1 MTSRRRRSQR
11 KVTAELPAPVAD
23 RGLLDRRAFLTGAVT
38 VTGLVAV
45 GNRSGDLLAT
55 AQAAE
60 SPTLETPPWM
70 KIPGQPFRGYG
81 QPAKYEEE
89 VKRVFY
95 QPYKDIAPG
104 AGASMTPLH
113 QLQGTITPNG
123 LHFER
128 HHSGV
133 PDIDPAQHELLLH
146 GLVRRPLKFSIE
158 ALLRYPTVSRISFLE
173 CSGNSFFNAASE
185 PPQKSCGAIHGLISC
200 SEWTGIPLAV
210 LLDEAGLDPKGK
222 WMVAEAGDAAAMNRS
237 IPIEKALDDALIAL
251 YQNGER
257 IRPEQGYPMRLLL
270 PGWEGNMSIKWL
282 RRLTITEGPVHSR
295 EETAKY
301 TDLMP
306 DGKARQFTFPMAVK
320 SVITHPSA
328 GMSMQG
334 KGFYEVSGLAWS
346 GSGRVTKVDVSADGG
361 KSWAEAGLQAPVLP
375 VSLTRFRIP
384 WAWKGEPVLL
394 QSRATDE
401 KGNVQTTREKWAEQY
416 SVGNVYHYNAI
427 QTWSISPEGEIK
439 NVYL

>member
-1 MTSRRRRSQR
+1 
-11 KVTAELPAPVAD
+11 
-23 RGLLDRRAFLTGAVT
+23 
-38 VTGLVAV
+38 VAV
-45 GNRSGDLLAT
+45 GNRSGDLVAT

-60 SPTLETPPWM
+60 SPTLDIPPWM
-70 KIPGQPFRGYG
+70 KTPGQPFRGYG
-81 QPAKYEEE
+81 QPATYEGE

-104 AGASMTPLH
+104 AGSSMTPLH

-133 PDIDPAQHELLLH
+133 PDIDPAQHALLLH
-146 GLVRRPLKFSIE
+146 GLVRRPLQFSVE
-158 ALLRYPTVSRISFLE
+158 ALLRYPTISRLSFLE
-173 CSGNSFFNAASE
+173 CSGNSFFNSAAE

-200 SEWTGIPLAV
+200 SEWTGVSLAV
-210 LLDEAGLDPKGK
+210 LLEEAGVDPKGK
-222 WMVAEAGDAAAMNRS
+222 WMVAEAADAAAMNRS
-237 IPIEKALDDALIAL
+237 IPIEKALDDAMIAL

-257 IRPEQGYPMRLLL
+257 LRPEQGYPLRLLL
-270 PGWEGNMSIKWL
+270 PGWEGNTSIKWL
-282 RRLTITEGPVHSR
+282 RRLTITAAPVYSR

-328 GMSMQG
+328 GMRMQG
-334 KGFYEVSGLAWS
+334 KGLYEVSGLAWS
-346 GSGRVTKVDVSADGG
+346 GAGRVTKVDVSADGG
-361 KSWAEAGLQAPVLP
+361 KSWAEAALQAPVLP
-375 VSLTRFRIP
+375 VSLTRFRLP
-384 WAWKGEPVLL
+384 WAWTGEPVLL

-401 KGNVQTTREKWAEQY
+401 QGNMQTTREKWAEQY
-416 SVGNVYHYNAI
+416 SVGNVYHYNAM
-427 QTWSISPEGEIK
+427 QTWSISPAGEIT

>member
-11 KVTAELPAPVAD
+11 TVTAALPAPVAD
-23 RGLLDRRAFLTGAVT
+23 RGLLDRRAFLTGAVQ
-38 VTGLVAV
+38 VAGLVAV

-81 QPAKYEEE
+81 QPAKYEAE

-133 PDIDPAQHELLLH
+133 PDIDPAQHELLIH
-146 GLVRRPLKFSIE
+146 GLVRRPLQFSVE
-158 ALLRYPTVSRISFLE
+158 ALLRYPTVSRIYFLE
-173 CSGNSFFNAASE
+173 CSGNSFFNVAAE

-200 SEWTGIPLAV
+200 SEWTGVSLAL
-210 LLDEAGLDPKGK
+210 LLDEAGLDAKGK
-222 WMVAEAGDAAAMNRS
+222 CMVAEGADAAAMNRS
-237 IPIEKALDDALIAL
+237 IPLEKALDDALIAL

-270 PGWEGNMSIKWL
+270 PGWEGNTSIKWL
-282 RRLTITEGPVHSR
+282 RRLTITEGPVYSR

-306 DGKARQFTFPMAVK
+306 DGTARQFTFPMAVK

-328 GMSMQG
+328 GMRMQG
-334 KGFYEVSGLAWS
+334 KGLYEVSGLAWS
-346 GSGRVTKVDVSADGG
+346 GAGRVTKVDVSADGG
-361 KSWAEAGLQAPVLP
+361 KSWAEAALQAPVLP

-401 KGNVQTTREKWAEQY
+401 QGNVQTTRDKWAEQY
-416 SVGNVYHYNAI
+416 SVGNVYHYNAM